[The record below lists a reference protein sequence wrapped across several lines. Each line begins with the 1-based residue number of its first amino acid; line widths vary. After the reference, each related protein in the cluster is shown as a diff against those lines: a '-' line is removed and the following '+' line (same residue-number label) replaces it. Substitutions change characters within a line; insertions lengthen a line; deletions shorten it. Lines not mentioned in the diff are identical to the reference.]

1 MRPYLAYSV
10 SHWGPHNNISIV
22 DFCQVQCIKVFT
34 SLHAHWFSKRFDFQ
48 WIKKY
53 HLLLKESFTLKG
65 KCCNLQSVWLPFVH
79 GKKSFK
85 SACLRCFLSIQWKW
99 KETKKK
105 KKECALYFS
114 SSEAVWYL
122 CMRLDS
128 HGQPFTFIMETM
140 KIGYWSSNYWISHT
154 GLEWHYHK
162 EK

>member
-85 SACLRCFLSIQWKW
+85 SACLRCFLSIQWKKKRVCTIFQFIW
-99 KETKKK
+99 SCLISLYETWQSWSTIHFHYGNN
-105 KKECALYFS
+105 EN
-114 SSEAVWYL
+114 
-122 CMRLDS
+122 RLL
-128 HGQPFTFIMETM
+128 I
-140 KIGYWSSNYWISHT
+140 
-154 GLEWHYHK
+154 
-162 EK
+162 